1 MLQRQTAHP
10 TNTLQLANIFQGSD
24 STFDLSTGNTYPA
37 MTMPWGMTCWSAQ
50 TRQGKWFYH
59 HHDPKF
65 QGLRATHQPSPWIGD
80 YGQMVLMPIT
90 GKPCISAEKRS
101 STYQWDMQQTGPG
114 GGAVRMQRYGIDMQW
129 AVTQHGCATAMHYRY
144 DKQPGMILELPEG
157 TGQISIQPQHR
168 RIHCTTHANHG
179 GVLPNFACHYV
190 IQFDCPIKSFGTG
203 STEQCVMTQRSH
215 SGDNITAYVQFEP
228 NVASTVTARIASSFI
243 SPQQAM
249 LNLDRELAGQ
259 TLEQIRTQA
268 DACWQKLFDHI
279 DIQTQDTTI
288 RRTFYTALYRCLLFP
303 RGLHEVD
310 EHGKLHHYS
319 PYDDKVH
326 PGLLYTDQGFW
337 DVHRTLYPLLSVVYP
352 QVYSQLLQGW
362 LNAYR
367 EGGWLPKWASPGY
380 RNAMCGS
387 HAEAVFADA
396 IVKGTADIDHEL
408 AYQAIVQSATQVGD
422 DAGTYGRNG
431 IADYLK
437 LGYVPQ
443 DRVHHGV
450 SETLD
455 FAYCDYTISQA
466 ARALGKHD
474 DAQRFAQRAQNYR
487 NLFDAK
493 TGYFRGKNADG
504 SWVEPF
510 DPYDW
515 GGSYCEGCANH
526 YLWAVPH
533 DPQGLAELLGGNDIL
548 VERMQ
553 AMLLDDPRFNIGGYD
568 YEIHEMT
575 EMACV
580 PFGQYA
586 HCNQP
591 VHHMLYL
598 MAHAGAPEKTNA
610 WVRRVLTELYTPD
623 SLPGDEDNGEMSAW
637 YVLSALGLYP
647 TCLASGQ
654 YTLSLPLVEKA
665 TFITGPSN
673 VVRLHNKHSAIHEVS
688 GQLHVNGKPHP
699 SITLDHSQ
707 LMKGCDL
714 VYTSHQPAIKTIP

>member
-1 MLQRQTAHP
+1 MIQRQSIKSTS
-10 TNTLQLANIFQGSD
+10 TLEHVSIFQGSD

-37 MTMPWGMTCWSAQ
+37 MTLPWGMTCWSAQ
-50 TRQGKWFYH
+50 TREGKWFYH
-59 HHDPKF
+59 HNDPKF

-80 YGQMVLMPIT
+80 YGHMLLMPVT
-90 GKPCISAEKRS
+90 GKPCMAAEARS
-101 STYQWDMQQTGPG
+101 SAYQWDMQQTGPG
-114 GGAVRMQRYGIDMQW
+114 GGSLKLLRYGIDMQW
-129 AVTQHGCATAMHYRY
+129 AVTQRGCVAALHYHRNN
-144 DKQPGMILELPEG
+144 QPGMIIELPEG
-157 TGQISIQPQHR
+157 IGHITIEPELHR
-168 RIHCTTHANHG
+168 ICCTTHANHG

-190 IQFDCPIKSFGTG
+190 IEFDCPFKTFGTG
-203 STEQCVMTQRSH
+203 TSDHCVMSQRTHASE
-215 SGDNITAYVQFEP
+215 NTIAYVQFD
-228 NVASTVTARIASSFI
+228 ASNSTTVNTRIASSFI
-243 SPQQAM
+243 SVDQAL
-249 LNLDRELAGQ
+249 LNLDRELSHR
-259 TLEQIRTQA
+259 THEQIRTQA
-268 DACWQKLFDHI
+268 DELWQELFDHI
-279 DIQTQDTTI
+279 QIQTSDEII

-303 RGLHEVD
+303 RGLHEIN
-310 EHGKLHHYS
+310 EQGKLHHYS

-352 QVYSQLLQGW
+352 KVYSQLLQGW

-396 IVKGTADIDHEL
+396 IVKGTVDLDHDL
-408 AYQAIVQSATQVGD
+408 AYQAIVQSATQIGD

-437 LGYVPQ
+437 LGYVPA

-474 DAQRFAQRAQNYR
+474 DAQRFAKRANNYR
-487 NLFDAK
+487 NLYDSK

-504 SWVEPF
+504 SWVESF

-515 GGSYCEGCANH
+515 GGPYCEGSANH

-533 DPQGLAELLGGNDIL
+533 DPQGLAELLGGNDVLIDRL
-548 VERMQ
+548 Q

-575 EMACV
+575 EMARV

-598 MAHAGAPEKTNA
+598 MAHAGAPHKTNA

-623 SLPGDEDNGEMSAW
+623 TLPGDEDNGEMSAW
-637 YVLSALGLYP
+637 YVLSSLGFYP

-654 YTLSLPLVEKA
+654 YTLGMPLVEKA
-665 TFITGPSN
+665 TLLAGSSKCIN
-673 VVRLHNKHSAIHEVS
+673 IHNTLTTHRETQGQFHVDGIAHPHVTICHE
-688 GQLHVNGKPHP
+688 QL
-699 SITLDHSQ
+699 TQ
-707 LMKGCDL
+707 GCDL
-714 VYTSHQPAIKTIP
+714 VYTCDMPVLKTSL